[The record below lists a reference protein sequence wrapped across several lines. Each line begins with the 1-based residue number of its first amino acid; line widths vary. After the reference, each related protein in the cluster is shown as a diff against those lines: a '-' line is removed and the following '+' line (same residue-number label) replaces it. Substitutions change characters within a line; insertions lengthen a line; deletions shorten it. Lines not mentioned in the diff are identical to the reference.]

1 MKDKLFFDTNVM
13 LDLLGERI
21 PFYQHAA
28 KIATLADLN
37 KIQLVASALSYPT
50 IFYILSKYEA
60 KDAVKEKIR
69 KFRVI
74 AETVELTDK
83 IIAKGLSSKF
93 SDFEDALQYHS
104 ALALACDIIITRNE
118 KDFKKSEIPIMT
130 PEEYLKSLVKG

>member
-50 IFYILSKYEA
+50 VFYILSKYEA

-83 IIAKGLSSKF
+83 IIAKGL
-93 SDFEDALQYHS
+93 
-104 ALALACDIIITRNE
+104 
-118 KDFKKSEIPIMT
+118 
-130 PEEYLKSLVKG
+130 